1 MMSTTQKIGMKLRWL
16 REQRNLSLNDVAI
29 RTNKAKQTIY
39 KYEMGM
45 VDISVS
51 TLQILLDVYGVNVG
65 KFLDEI

>member
-51 TLQILLDVYGVNVG
+51 TLQLLLDVYGVNVG